1 MKKVKEILYEKFEQD
16 SDPIKDMNI
25 GGIDFYDEY
34 MERYKQ
40 EENRLYTEWV
50 GFVTNTI
57 QGKWVSGV
65 MDKYARGSVGIQGT
79 SGIQGTQSPFG
90 RYSAERVQHKV
101 LAKNIVMD
109 RSGLIN
115 LETDFATYH
124 LLPTER
130 YKISDE

>member
-1 MKKVKEILYEKFEQD
+1 
-16 SDPIKDMNI
+16 
-25 GGIDFYDEY
+25 
-34 MERYKQ
+34 
-40 EENRLYTEWV
+40 
-50 GFVTNTI
+50 
-57 QGKWVSGV
+57 
-65 MDKYARGSVGIQGT
+65 MDKYARGSVGIQGTSRIQGT